1 MNRLASYGIVAI
13 ALSAILT
20 QAAPA
25 LGQTST
31 TTGAKKPAD
40 ETIKGYT
47 VEKKNEAVAYG
58 KKLVSDLDVQ
68 IKDLEK
74 RVGSDTSAAAAD
86 AKRQGKDIKE
96 LADLK
101 AARAKTG
108 KHLDEM
114 SKASAESWDG
124 MKHAFADSYKDL
136 QKAYAAAAA
145 KVPK

>member
-20 QAAPA
+20 QAPPA

-31 TTGAKKPAD
+31 TGAMKPAD

-58 KKLVSDLDVQ
+58 KKLVSDMDVQ

-74 RVGSDTSAAAAD
+74 RVASDTSAAAAD

-101 AARAKTG
+101 AARAKTA
-108 KHLDEM
+108 KQLDAM
-114 SKASAESWDG
+114 GKASTESWDG

-136 QKAYAAAAA
+136 QKAYDDAAA
-145 KVPK
+145 KVRK